1 MTVEKKKSAVPTE
14 LLDSLLANYQKPE
27 DLIGE
32 NGLLK
37 QLTKLLVERALD
49 AEMTQHLG
57 HGKHETVANPAGN
70 TRNGKSKKTLKGD
83 FGELPIEIPRD
94 RQGSFEP
101 QLIPKHQTRWSG
113 FDDKILSLY
122 ARGMTVREI
131 QQHLEEMY
139 GTEISPTLISSV
151 TDAVVEEVKA
161 WQGRPLDALYPIVY
175 LDCIHVKVRDSG
187 AVRVKA
193 VYLAIG
199 INVAGEKEVLGLWIA
214 QTEGAKFW
222 LQVVTELRNRGV
234 LDIFIACVDGLK
246 GFPEAIEAVYPK
258 TAVQLC
264 IVHLVRHSL
273 NYVSWK
279 MRAEVAE
286 DLKRIYSCATVD
298 EAEQHL
304 AAFEDK
310 WDHAYPPIGQSWRRN
325 WMRITPF
332 FDYPPEIRKV
342 IYTTNAIESVN
353 MSLRK
358 LTKNRGSFPSDEALI
373 KLFYLALRNISQRW
387 TMPIRDWKA
396 ALTRFTIQFEDRM
409 PIR

>member
-1 MTVEKKKSAVPTE
+1 MMTVAKKAVPKE
-14 LLDSLLANYQKPE
+14 LLDSLLADYRKPE

-37 QLTKLLVERALD
+37 QLTKLLVEKALE
-49 AEMTQHLG
+49 AEMADHLG
-57 HGKHETVANPAGN
+57 HGKNEPVENAAGN

-94 RQGSFEP
+94 RHGTFEP
-101 QLIPKHQTRWSG
+101 QLIPKHQTRWTG

-131 QQHLEEMY
+131 QSHLEEMY
-139 GTEISPTLISSV
+139 GTEVSPTLISSV
-151 TDAVVEEVKA
+151 TDAVIDEVKA
-161 WQGRPLDALYPIVY
+161 WQARPLDTLYPIVY
-175 LDCIHVKVRDSG
+175 LDCIHVKVRDGS
-187 AVRVKA
+187 VRVKA

-199 INVAGEKEVLGLWIA
+199 INMAGEKEVLGLWIA

-222 LQVVTELRNRGV
+222 LQVVTELKNRGV
-234 LDIFIACVDGLK
+234 QDIFIACVDGLK
-246 GFPEAIEAVYPK
+246 GFPEAIEAVYPRA
-258 TAVQLC
+258 AVQLC
-264 IVHLVRHSL
+264 IVHMVRHSL

-279 MRAEVAE
+279 TRAEVAA
-286 DLKRIYSCATVD
+286 DLKRIYTASTVD
-298 EAEQHL
+298 EAEQQL
-304 AAFEDK
+304 GEFEEK
-310 WDHAYPPIGQSWRRN
+310 WDDAYLPISQSWRRN
-325 WMRITPF
+325 WARIIPF

-358 LTKNRGSFPSDEALI
+358 ITKNRGSFPNDDALL
-373 KLFYLALRNISQRW
+373 KLFYLALRNISQKW

-396 ALTRFTIQFEDRM
+396 AMIRFTIQFEERM
-409 PIR
+409 TQH